1 MKEKVFPLTAKA
13 LTKMGLYLNLPFS
26 LSTSAVLVFPSRIAT
41 SSAVKPRHI
50 NFYNTHVHN

>member
-1 MKEKVFPLTAKA
+1 
-13 LTKMGLYLNLPFS
+13 MGLYVNLPFS
-26 LSTSAVLVFPSRIAT
+26 LSTSAVSVFPSLIAT